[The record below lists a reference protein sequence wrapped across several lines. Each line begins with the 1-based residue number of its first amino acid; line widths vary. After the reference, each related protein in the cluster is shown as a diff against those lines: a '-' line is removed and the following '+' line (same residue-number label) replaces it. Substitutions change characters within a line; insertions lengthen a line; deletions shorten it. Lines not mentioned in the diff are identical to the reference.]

1 VGKTGVAGGVL
12 VFIAGLAVFL
22 DDLHDFLP
30 GVQWVEIFQWIPGG
44 SDPFIIGGFHF
55 HHLYLGIIL
64 MIIGLAIA
72 MKYDE

>member
-1 VGKTGVAGGVL
+1 MGKTGVAGGVL

-22 DDLHDFLP
+22 DDLHDFVP
-30 GVQWVEIFQWIPGG
+30 GTEFLQWIPGA
-44 SDPFIIGGFHF
+44 SDPIIIGGFHF

-64 MIIGLAIA
+64 MLVGLAIA

>member
-1 VGKTGVAGGVL
+1 MGKTGVAGGVL

-22 DDLHDFLP
+22 DDLHDFVPGTEFLQWLP
-30 GVQWVEIFQWIPGG
+30 SGT
-44 SDPFIIGGFHF
+44 DPFIIGGFQL

-64 MIIGLAIA
+64 MLIGLAIA

>member
-1 VGKTGVAGGVL
+1 MGKTGVAGGIL

-30 GVQWVEIFQWIPGG
+30 GTEFFQWIPGA
-44 SDPFIIGGFHF
+44 SDPFIIGGFQF

-64 MIIGLAIA
+64 MLIGLVIA
-72 MKYDE
+72 VKYDE